1 MTDLDPR
8 LTPARGD
15 LAAEYLRGTIEAE
28 NYVPALSMRI
38 AVGSAPLR
46 AEARPDAAQLTEAIF
61 GEPVAVYDLDEG
73 WAWVQL
79 ESDRYVGWLPEWALG
94 PVAGEP
100 THRVSALRTFI
111 FPGASIKQP
120 PEEALTLGSHVIVER
135 EEGMFAVLATGGY
148 VPRQHLAPL
157 AADEDDYV
165 SVAER
170 FVGAPYLWGGK
181 TSLGLDCS
189 GLVQVAFD
197 AAGLDAPR
205 DSDMQEAG
213 IGNPV
218 AFDGAGDLQRGD
230 LIFWKG
236 HVAIA
241 RGDGTIIHANAHHMA
256 VAIEDAA
263 GAIARIAEAG
273 SSITSVRR
281 L

>member
-15 LAAEYLRGTIEAE
+15 LAAEYLRGTVEAD

-46 AEARPDAAQLTEAIF
+46 SEPRPDAPQLTEAIF

-79 ESDRYVGWLPEWALG
+79 ETDRYVGWLPEWALG
-94 PVAGEP
+94 SVAGEP

-148 VPRQHLAPL
+148 VPRQHLVPL
-157 AADEDDYV
+157 DEDEDDYV

-170 FVGAPYLWGGK
+170 FLGAPYLWGGK

-197 AAGLDAPR
+197 AVGLDAPR
-205 DSDMQEAG
+205 DSDMQERG
-213 IGNPV
+213 IGE
-218 AFDGAGDLQRGD
+218 AIELADAAGLQRGD

-273 SSITSVRR
+273 SPVTSIRR